1 VIIMMKF
8 AKEGDG
14 MSDALP
20 IVRDT
25 IDQYM
30 HKQEFA
36 RALHML
42 KKQIVLHP
50 NDFSL
55 KYRYLQISTIYL
67 QNFLNHPEVVLQ
79 IMTSLPYYAALK
91 REDFDHPELK
101 DTINQI
107 CHLLLLVEAEDKREF
122 FKQLFKP
129 FSKWMNN
136 DAFLQVKD
144 VEEAR
149 KFAAIRRLLK
159 NLLLRTTIDESGK
172 WMYTL
177 GLDWLTESDIKRN
190 GAQKLP
196 LAHHCLKKYIG
207 FINHEYYLLTKLED
221 SQSLKEIG
229 EECISLTERVQS
241 FYDINPI
248 PPYASQLTNV
258 RYNLIRMIPDYFS
271 KEAFEQLNWEIIAQT
286 KEELRPV
293 IEKRGNLNAY
303 AASRRLLHCLEN
315 VEKYDLVLGELCYGA
330 MENTDSFRPLG
341 YKSLL
346 RFVRCSLANNQ
357 GYLAKSEVEYTLN
370 NKDLAREE
378 EEIQQ
383 QIHEIINAEWYQSA
397 ASIDT
402 TYIKLQKAAYFLI
415 FMNK

>member
-1 VIIMMKF
+1 
-8 AKEGDG
+8 

-20 IVRDT
+20 VIKDT
-25 IDQYM
+25 IEQYM

-36 RALHML
+36 HALHML
-42 KKQIVLHP
+42 KRQTVLHP
-50 NDFSL
+50 DDFSL

-79 IMTSLPYYAALK
+79 IMTSLSYYAALK

-101 DTINQI
+101 DAINKI
-107 CHLLLLVEAEDKREF
+107 CHLLLLVEADDKRDF
-122 FKQLFKP
+122 LKQLFVP

-136 DAFLQVKD
+136 EAFLQVKD
-144 VEEAR
+144 VEEVS

-172 WMYTL
+172 WMHTL

-207 FINHEYYLLTKLED
+207 YMNHEYYRLTELED
-221 SQSLKEIG
+221 IQTLKRIG

-248 PPYASQLTNV
+248 TQYAAQLTNV

-271 KEAFEQLNWEIIAQT
+271 KEDFEQLNWEVIVQT

-303 AASRRLLHCLEN
+303 ASSRRLLRCLEN
-315 VEKYDLVLGELCYGA
+315 VEKYDLVLGALCYGV

-346 RFVRCSLANNQ
+346 RFVRCCLANKQ
-357 GYLAKSEVEYTLN
+357 GYLAKSEMAYTLE
-370 NKDLAREE
+370 NKELMSEP

-383 QIHEIINAEWYQSA
+383 LIHEILNAEWYQNTTI
-397 ASIDT
+397 IDT
-402 TYIKLQKAAYFLI
+402 NQMKLDKVNAFLAFINQK
-415 FMNK
+415 

>member
-1 VIIMMKF
+1 MKF

-20 IVRDT
+20 VIRDT
-25 IDQYM
+25 IDQYI

-42 KKQIVLHP
+42 KRQTVLHP
-50 NDFSL
+50 DDFSL

-101 DTINQI
+101 DNINQI
-107 CHLLLLVEAEDKREF
+107 CHLLLLVEADDKREF
-122 FKQLFKP
+122 LKQLFEP

-144 VEEAR
+144 VEEVR

-190 GAQKLP
+190 GTQKLP

-207 FINHEYYLLTKLED
+207 YINHEYYRLTELED
-221 SQSLKEIG
+221 TLSLKEIG

-248 PPYASQLTNV
+248 TQYAAQLTNV

-271 KEAFEQLNWEIIAQT
+271 KEDFEQLNWEVIAQT
-286 KEELRPV
+286 KEELWTV

-303 AASRRLLHCLEN
+303 ASSRRLLRCLEN

-330 MENTDSFRPLG
+330 MESMDTFRPLG
-341 YKSLL
+341 FKPLL
-346 RFVRCSLANNQ
+346 RFVRCCLASQ
-357 GYLAKSEVEYTLN
+357 QESLAKSEMAYTLE
-370 NKDLAREE
+370 NKDLTSEP

-383 QIHEIINAEWYQSA
+383 QIHKILNAEWYQNTA
-397 ASIDT
+397 IIDT
-402 TYIKLQKAAYFLI
+402 NQMKLDKVNAFLAFINQK
-415 FMNK
+415 

>member
-1 VIIMMKF
+1 
-8 AKEGDG
+8 

-20 IVRDT
+20 VIRDT

-42 KKQIVLHP
+42 KRQIVLHP
-50 NDFSL
+50 DEFSL

-67 QNFLNHPEVVLQ
+67 QNFLNQPEVVLQ

-101 DTINQI
+101 DTINKI
-107 CHLLLLVEAEDKREF
+107 CHLLLLVEADDKREF
-122 FKQLFKP
+122 LKQLFEP

-136 DAFLQVKD
+136 EAFLQVND
-144 VEEAR
+144 VEEVR

-172 WMYTL
+172 WMHTL

-207 FINHEYYLLTKLED
+207 YINHEYYRLTELED
-221 SQSLKEIG
+221 TQSLKEFG

-248 PPYASQLTNV
+248 TQYAAQLTNV

-271 KEAFEQLNWEIIAQT
+271 KEDFEQLNWEVIVQT
-286 KEELRPV
+286 KEELQLV

-303 AASRRLLHCLEN
+303 ASSRRLLRCLEN
-315 VEKYDLVLGELCYGA
+315 VEKYDLVLGALCYGA
-330 MENTDSFRPLG
+330 MENTDTFRPLG
-341 YKSLL
+341 FIPLL
-346 RFVRCSLANNQ
+346 RFVRCCLANKQ
-357 GYLAKSEVEYTLN
+357 GYLAKSEVEYTLE

-402 TYIKLQKAAYFLI
+402 TYIKLQKASYFLI
-415 FMNK
+415 FMNQ

>member
-1 VIIMMKF
+1 
-8 AKEGDG
+8 

-20 IVRDT
+20 VIKDT
-25 IDQYM
+25 IDQYI

-101 DTINQI
+101 DNINKI

-122 FKQLFKP
+122 LKQLFEP

-136 DAFLQVKD
+136 EAFLQVKD
-144 VEEAR
+144 VEEVR

-177 GLDWLTESDIKRN
+177 GLDWLTESDIKSN
-190 GAQKLP
+190 GTQKLP

-207 FINHEYYLLTKLED
+207 YINHEYYRLTELED
-221 SQSLKEIG
+221 IQTLKRIG

-241 FYDINPI
+241 FYDIKPI
-248 PPYASQLTNV
+248 PQYAAQLTNV

-271 KEAFEQLNWEIIAQT
+271 IEDFEQLNWEIIAQT

-303 AASRRLLHCLEN
+303 ASSRRLLHCLEN
-315 VEKYDLVLGELCYGA
+315 VEKYDLVLGELCYGV
-330 MENTDSFRPLG
+330 MESMDTFRPLG
-341 YKSLL
+341 FKPLL
-346 RFVRCSLANNQ
+346 RFVRCCLASQ
-357 GYLAKSEVEYTLN
+357 QESLAKSEMAYTLE
-370 NKDLAREE
+370 NKDLTSEP

-383 QIHEIINAEWYQSA
+383 QIHEIINADWYQSA
-397 ASIDT
+397 ASFDT
-402 TYIKLQKAAYFLI
+402 TYIKLEKYSCFLI
-415 FMNK
+415 FMNQ

>member
-1 VIIMMKF
+1 
-8 AKEGDG
+8 
-14 MSDALP
+14 
-20 IVRDT
+20 
-25 IDQYM
+25 
-30 HKQEFA
+30 
-36 RALHML
+36 
-42 KKQIVLHP
+42 
-50 NDFSL
+50 
-55 KYRYLQISTIYL
+55 
-67 QNFLNHPEVVLQ
+67 
-79 IMTSLPYYAALK
+79 MTSLPYYAALK

-101 DTINQI
+101 DAINKI
-107 CHLLLLVEAEDKREF
+107 CHLLLLVEADDKREF
-122 FKQLFKP
+122 LKQLFEP

-136 DAFLQVKD
+136 EAFLQVKD
-144 VEEAR
+144 VEEVR

-159 NLLLRTTIDESGK
+159 NLLLHTTIDESGK

-177 GLDWLTESDIKRN
+177 GLDWLTEIDIKRN

-207 FINHEYYLLTKLED
+207 YINHEYYRLTELED
-221 SQSLKEIG
+221 TQSLKEIG

-248 PPYASQLTNV
+248 PQYASQLSNV
-258 RYNLIRMIPDYFS
+258 RYNLIRMIPEHFS
-271 KEAFEQLNWEIIAQT
+271 KEAFDQLNWEIIAQT

-315 VEKYDLVLGELCYGA
+315 VEKYDLVLGALCYGA
-330 MENTDSFRPLG
+330 MENTDTFRPLG

-346 RFVRCSLANNQ
+346 RFVRCSLANKQ
-357 GYLAKSEVEYTLN
+357 GYLAKSEVEYTLE
-370 NKDLAREE
+370 NKDLTREE
-378 EEIQQ
+378 EEIQK
-383 QIHEIINAEWYQSA
+383 QIHEIINADWYQSA

-415 FMNK
+415 FMNQ

>member
-1 VIIMMKF
+1 M
-8 AKEGDG
+8 
-14 MSDALP
+14 
-20 IVRDT
+20 
-25 IDQYM
+25 
-30 HKQEFA
+30 
-36 RALHML
+36 
-42 KKQIVLHP
+42 
-50 NDFSL
+50 
-55 KYRYLQISTIYL
+55 
-67 QNFLNHPEVVLQ
+67 
-79 IMTSLPYYAALK
+79 
-91 REDFDHPELK
+91 
-101 DTINQI
+101 
-107 CHLLLLVEAEDKREF
+107 LLLVEAEDKREF
-122 FKQLFKP
+122 LKQLFAP

-136 DAFLQVKD
+136 EFFLQVKD
-144 VEEAR
+144 VEEVG

-190 GAQKLP
+190 GTKKLP

-207 FINHEYYLLTKLED
+207 YINHEYYRLTELED
-221 SQSLKEIG
+221 IQTLKRIG

-241 FYDINPI
+241 FYNINPI
-248 PPYASQLTNV
+248 PQYVSQLSNV
-258 RYNLIRMIPDYFS
+258 RYNLIRMIPEHFT
-271 KEAFEQLNWEIIAQT
+271 KEAFEQLNWEVIAQT

-293 IEKRGNLNAY
+293 IQKRGNLNAY
-303 AASRRLLHCLEN
+303 AASRRLLRCLEN
-315 VEKYDLVLGELCYGA
+315 VEKYDLVLGALCYGV
-330 MENTDSFRPLG
+330 MENTDTFRPLG

-383 QIHEIINAEWYQSA
+383 QIHEIINADWYQSA

>member
-1 VIIMMKF
+1 
-8 AKEGDG
+8 

-20 IVRDT
+20 VIKDT

-42 KKQIVLHP
+42 KRQTVLHP
-50 NDFSL
+50 DDFSL

-101 DTINQI
+101 DNINQI
-107 CHLLLLVEAEDKREF
+107 CHLLLLVEADDKREF
-122 FKQLFKP
+122 LKQLFEP

-177 GLDWLTESDIKRN
+177 GLDWLTKSDIKRN
-190 GAQKLP
+190 GTQKLP

-207 FINHEYYLLTKLED
+207 YINHEYYRLTELED
-221 SQSLKEIG
+221 IQTLKRIG
-229 EECISLTERVQS
+229 EECISLTEQVQS

-248 PPYASQLTNV
+248 TQYAAQLTNV

-271 KEAFEQLNWEIIAQT
+271 KEDFEQLNWEVIVQT
-286 KEELRPV
+286 KEELWTV

-303 AASRRLLHCLEN
+303 ASSRRLLRCLEN
-315 VEKYDLVLGELCYGA
+315 VEKYDLVLGELCYGV
-330 MENTDSFRPLG
+330 MESMDIFRPLG
-341 YKSLL
+341 FKPLL
-346 RFVRCSLANNQ
+346 RFVRCCWASQ
-357 GYLAKSEVEYTLN
+357 QESLAKSEMAYTFE
-370 NKDLAREE
+370 NKDLTSEP

-383 QIHEIINAEWYQSA
+383 QIHEIINADWYQSA

>member
-1 VIIMMKF
+1 
-8 AKEGDG
+8 

-20 IVRDT
+20 VIKDT
-25 IDQYM
+25 IEQYM

-36 RALHML
+36 SALHML

-50 NDFSL
+50 DDFSL

-101 DTINQI
+101 DTINKI

-122 FKQLFKP
+122 LKQLFKP

-136 DAFLQVKD
+136 EAFLQVKD
-144 VEEAR
+144 VEEVR

-177 GLDWLTESDIKRN
+177 GLDWLTESDIKSN
-190 GAQKLP
+190 GTQKLP

-207 FINHEYYLLTKLED
+207 YINHEYYRLIKLED
-221 SQSLKEIG
+221 IQTLKRIG

-241 FYDINPI
+241 YYDINPI
-248 PPYASQLTNV
+248 PAYASHLTNV
-258 RYNLIRMIPDYFS
+258 RYNLIRMIPEHFS

-293 IEKRGNLNAY
+293 IQKRGNLNAY
-303 AASRRLLHCLEN
+303 AASRRLLRCLEN
-315 VEKYDLVLGELCYGA
+315 VEKYDLVLGALCYGV

-402 TYIKLQKAAYFLI
+402 TYIKQQKAAYFLI
-415 FMNK
+415 FMNQ

>member
-1 VIIMMKF
+1 
-8 AKEGDG
+8 

-20 IVRDT
+20 VIRDT
-25 IDQYM
+25 IDQYI
-30 HKQEFA
+30 HKQEFT

-50 NDFSL
+50 DDFSL

-91 REDFDHPELK
+91 REDFDHPKLK
-101 DTINQI
+101 DNINQI

-159 NLLLRTTIDESGK
+159 NLLLCTTIDESGK

-196 LAHHCLKKYIG
+196 LAHYYLKKYISYM
-207 FINHEYYLLTKLED
+207 NHEYYRLTELED
-221 SQSLKEIG
+221 TQSLKEIG
-229 EECISLTERVQS
+229 EECISITERVQS

-248 PPYASQLTNV
+248 PQYAAQLTNV

-271 KEAFEQLNWEIIAQT
+271 KEDFEQLNWEVIAQT

-303 AASRRLLHCLEN
+303 ASSRRLLRCLEN
-315 VEKYDLVLGELCYGA
+315 VEKYDLVLGELCYGV
-330 MENTDSFRPLG
+330 MESMDIFRPLG
-341 YKSLL
+341 FKLLL
-346 RFVRCSLANNQ
+346 RFVRCCLASQ
-357 GYLAKSEVEYTLN
+357 QESLAKSEMAYTLE
-370 NKDLAREE
+370 NKDLTSEP

-383 QIHEIINAEWYQSA
+383 QIHEILNAEWYQNTA
-397 ASIDT
+397 IIDT
-402 TYIKLQKAAYFLI
+402 NQMKLDKMNSFLAFINQK
-415 FMNK
+415 

>member
-1 VIIMMKF
+1 
-8 AKEGDG
+8 

-20 IVRDT
+20 VIKDT
-25 IDQYM
+25 IEQYM

-36 RALHML
+36 SALHMS

-50 NDFSL
+50 DDFSL

-122 FKQLFKP
+122 LKQLFKP

-136 DAFLQVKD
+136 EAFLQVKD
-144 VEEAR
+144 VEEVR

-177 GLDWLTESDIKRN
+177 GLDWLTESDIKSN
-190 GAQKLP
+190 GTQKLP

-207 FINHEYYLLTKLED
+207 YINHKYYRLTELED
-221 SQSLKEIG
+221 IQTLKRIG

-241 FYDINPI
+241 YYDINPI
-248 PPYASQLTNV
+248 PAYASHLTNV
-258 RYNLIRMIPDYFS
+258 RYNLIRMIPEHFS

-293 IEKRGNLNAY
+293 IQKRGNLNAY
-303 AASRRLLHCLEN
+303 AASRRLLRCLEN
-315 VEKYDLVLGELCYGA
+315 VEKYDLVLGALCYGV

-402 TYIKLQKAAYFLI
+402 TYIKQQKAAYFLI
-415 FMNK
+415 FMNQ

>member
-1 VIIMMKF
+1 
-8 AKEGDG
+8 

-20 IVRDT
+20 VIKDT

-30 HKQEFA
+30 HKQEFV
-36 RALHML
+36 RALNML

-50 NDFSL
+50 DDFSL

-67 QNFLNHPEVVLQ
+67 QNFLNQPEVALQ
-79 IMTSLPYYAALK
+79 IMTNLPYYAAFK
-91 REDFDHPELK
+91 REDFENPELK
-101 DTINQI
+101 DSINQI
-107 CHLLLLVEAEDKREF
+107 CHLLLLVEAENKREF

-144 VEEAR
+144 VEEVR

-190 GAQKLP
+190 GTQKLP

-207 FINHEYYLLTKLED
+207 YINHEYYRLTELED
-221 SQSLKEIG
+221 IQTLKRIG

-248 PPYASQLTNV
+248 TQYAAQLTNV

-271 KEAFEQLNWEIIAQT
+271 KEDFEQLNWEVIVQT
-286 KEELRPV
+286 KEELQPV

-303 AASRRLLHCLEN
+303 ASASRLLRCFEN
-315 VEKYDLVLGELCYGA
+315 IGKYDLVLGELCYGA
-330 MENTDSFRPLG
+330 MESMDTFRPLG
-341 YKSLL
+341 FKPLL
-346 RFVRCSLANNQ
+346 RFVRCSVANNQ
-357 GYLAKSEVEYTLN
+357 GYLAKFEVEYTLK
-370 NKDLAREE
+370 NKDLSREE

-383 QIHEIINAEWYQSA
+383 QIHEIMNANWYQNA
-397 ASIDT
+397 ASFDT
-402 TYIKLQKAAYFLI
+402 TNIKLEKYSCFLI
-415 FMNK
+415 FMNQ

>member
-1 VIIMMKF
+1 
-8 AKEGDG
+8 

-20 IVRDT
+20 VIRDT

-42 KKQIVLHP
+42 KRQIVLHP
-50 NDFSL
+50 DDFLL

-67 QNFLNHPEVVLQ
+67 QNFLNQTKVVLQ
-79 IMTSLPYYAALK
+79 IMTGLPYYAALK

-101 DTINQI
+101 DTINKI

-122 FKQLFKP
+122 LKQLFEP

-136 DAFLQVKD
+136 EAFLQVKD
-144 VEEAR
+144 VEKVR

-177 GLDWLTESDIKRN
+177 GLDWLTESDIKSN
-190 GAQKLP
+190 GTQKLP

-207 FINHEYYLLTKLED
+207 YINHEYYRLTELED
-221 SQSLKEIG
+221 IQTLKRIG

-258 RYNLIRMIPDYFS
+258 RYNLIRMIPEHFS
-271 KEAFEQLNWEIIAQT
+271 KEVFEQLNWEIITQT

-303 AASRRLLHCLEN
+303 ASSRRLLRCLEN
-315 VEKYDLVLGELCYGA
+315 VEKYDLVLGELCYGV
-330 MENTDSFRPLG
+330 MENTDTFRPLG

-383 QIHEIINAEWYQSA
+383 QIHEILNAEWYQNTA
-397 ASIDT
+397 IIDT
-402 TYIKLQKAAYFLI
+402 NQMKLDKVNAFLAFLNQK
-415 FMNK
+415 

>member
-1 VIIMMKF
+1 
-8 AKEGDG
+8 

-20 IVRDT
+20 VIRDT

-42 KKQIVLHP
+42 KRQIVLHP
-50 NDFSL
+50 DDFSL

-122 FKQLFKP
+122 LKQLFAP

-136 DAFLQVKD
+136 EFFLQVKD
-144 VEEAR
+144 VEEVG

-177 GLDWLTESDIKRN
+177 GLDWLTESDIKSN
-190 GAQKLP
+190 GTEKLP

-207 FINHEYYLLTKLED
+207 YINHEYYRLTELENI
-221 SQSLKEIG
+221 QTLKRIG

-241 FYDINPI
+241 FYNINPI
-248 PPYASQLTNV
+248 PQYVSQLSNV
-258 RYNLIRMIPDYFS
+258 RYNLMRMNTKNYTEKDFEDYR
-271 KEAFEQLNWEIIAQT
+271 KKYIHL
-286 KEELRPV
+286 
-293 IEKRGNLNAY
+293 EK
-303 AASRRLLHCLEN
+303 
-315 VEKYDLVLGELCYGA
+315 KMYG
-330 MENTDSFRPLG
+330 
-341 YKSLL
+341 
-346 RFVRCSLANNQ
+346 
-357 GYLAKSEVEYTLN
+357 
-370 NKDLAREE
+370 KDL
-378 EEIQQ
+378 
-383 QIHEIINAEWYQSA
+383 
-397 ASIDT
+397 
-402 TYIKLQKAAYFLI
+402 
-415 FMNK
+415 

>member
-1 VIIMMKF
+1 
-8 AKEGDG
+8 
-14 MSDALP
+14 
-20 IVRDT
+20 
-25 IDQYM
+25 
-30 HKQEFA
+30 
-36 RALHML
+36 
-42 KKQIVLHP
+42 
-50 NDFSL
+50 
-55 KYRYLQISTIYL
+55 
-67 QNFLNHPEVVLQ
+67 
-79 IMTSLPYYAALK
+79 MTSLPYYAALK
-91 REDFDHPELK
+91 REDFNHPELK
-101 DTINQI
+101 DAINKI
-107 CHLLLLVEAEDKREF
+107 CHLLLLVDAEDKREF
-122 FKQLFKP
+122 LKQLFKP

-144 VEEAR
+144 VEEVR

-190 GAQKLP
+190 GTQKLP

-207 FINHEYYLLTKLED
+207 YINHEYYRLTELED
-221 SQSLKEIG
+221 IQTLKRIG

-248 PPYASQLTNV
+248 TQYATQLTNV

-271 KEAFEQLNWEIIAQT
+271 KEDFEQLNWEVIVQT

-303 AASRRLLHCLEN
+303 ASSRRLLRCLEN
-315 VEKYDLVLGELCYGA
+315 VEKYDLVLGELCYGV
-330 MENTDSFRPLG
+330 MKSMDIFRPLG
-341 YKSLL
+341 FKPLL
-346 RFVRCSLANNQ
+346 RFVRCCLASQQESLAR
-357 GYLAKSEVEYTLN
+357 SEMTYTLE
-370 NKDLAREE
+370 NKDLTSEP

-383 QIHEIINAEWYQSA
+383 QIHEIINADWYQNA

-402 TYIKLQKAAYFLI
+402 TKIKQDKMNSFLTFINQK
-415 FMNK
+415 

>member
-1 VIIMMKF
+1 
-8 AKEGDG
+8 

-20 IVRDT
+20 IIKDT

-42 KKQIVLHP
+42 KRQIVLHP
-50 NDFSL
+50 DDFSL

-67 QNFLNHPEVVLQ
+67 QNFLNQPKVVLQ
-79 IMTSLPYYAALK
+79 IMTSLSYYAALK

-101 DTINQI
+101 DTINKI

-122 FKQLFKP
+122 LKQLFEP
-129 FSKWMNN
+129 FSKWVNN
-136 DAFLQVKD
+136 EAFLQVKD
-144 VEEAR
+144 VEEVR

-159 NLLLRTTIDESGK
+159 DLLLRTTIDESGK

-177 GLDWLTESDIKRN
+177 GLDWLTESDIKSN
-190 GAQKLP
+190 GTQKLP

-207 FINHEYYLLTKLED
+207 YINHEYYRLTELED
-221 SQSLKEIG
+221 IQSLKEIG

-248 PPYASQLTNV
+248 PQYASQLSNV
-258 RYNLIRMIPDYFS
+258 RYNLIRMIPEHFS
-271 KEAFEQLNWEIIAQT
+271 KEAFDQLNWEVIAQT

-303 AASRRLLHCLEN
+303 ASSRRLLRCLEN
-315 VEKYDLVLGELCYGA
+315 VEKYDLVLGELCYGV
-330 MENTDSFRPLG
+330 MENTDSFRPIG

-383 QIHEIINAEWYQSA
+383 QIHEILHTEWYQNTA
-397 ASIDT
+397 IIDT
-402 TYIKLQKAAYFLI
+402 NQMKLDKVNAFLAFINQK
-415 FMNK
+415 

>member
-1 VIIMMKF
+1 
-8 AKEGDG
+8 

-20 IVRDT
+20 VIRDT

-42 KKQIVLHP
+42 KRQTVLHP
-50 NDFSL
+50 DDFSL

-67 QNFLNHPEVVLQ
+67 QNFLNQPEVVLQ

-101 DTINQI
+101 DNINQI
-107 CHLLLLVEAEDKREF
+107 CHLLLLVEADDKREF
-122 FKQLFKP
+122 LKQLFEP

-136 DAFLQVKD
+136 EAFLQVKD

-190 GAQKLP
+190 GTQKLP

-207 FINHEYYLLTKLED
+207 YINHEYYRLTELED
-221 SQSLKEIG
+221 IQTLKRIG

-248 PPYASQLTNV
+248 PQYAAQLTNV
-258 RYNLIRMIPDYFS
+258 RYNLIRMIPEHFS
-271 KEAFEQLNWEIIAQT
+271 KEVFEQLNWEIITQT

-303 AASRRLLHCLEN
+303 ASSRRLLRCLEN
-315 VEKYDLVLGELCYGA
+315 VEKYDLVLGALCYGV

-346 RFVRCSLANNQ
+346 RFVRCCLANKQ
-357 GYLAKSEVEYTLN
+357 GYLAKSEVEYTLE

-383 QIHEIINAEWYQSA
+383 QIHEIINTEWYQSA
-397 ASIDT
+397 ASFDT
-402 TYIKLQKAAYFLI
+402 TYTKLEKYSCFLI
-415 FMNK
+415 FMNQ

>member
-1 VIIMMKF
+1 
-8 AKEGDG
+8 

-20 IVRDT
+20 VIKDT
-25 IDQYM
+25 IEQYM

-36 RALHML
+36 SALHML

-50 NDFSL
+50 DDFSL

-122 FKQLFKP
+122 LKQLFKP

-136 DAFLQVKD
+136 EAFLQVKD
-144 VEEAR
+144 VEEVR

-177 GLDWLTESDIKRN
+177 GLDWLTESDIKSN
-190 GAQKLP
+190 GTQKLP

-207 FINHEYYLLTKLED
+207 YINHEYYRLIKLED
-221 SQSLKEIG
+221 IQTLKRIG

-241 FYDINPI
+241 YYDINPI
-248 PPYASQLTNV
+248 PAYASHLTNV
-258 RYNLIRMIPDYFS
+258 RYNLIRMIPEHFS

-293 IEKRGNLNAY
+293 IQKRGNLNAY
-303 AASRRLLHCLEN
+303 AASRRLLRCLEN
-315 VEKYDLVLGELCYGA
+315 VEKYDLVLGALCYGV

-402 TYIKLQKAAYFLI
+402 TYIKQQKAAYFLI
-415 FMNK
+415 FMNQ

>member
-1 VIIMMKF
+1 
-8 AKEGDG
+8 

-20 IVRDT
+20 VIRDT
-25 IDQYM
+25 IDQYI

-50 NDFSL
+50 DDFSL

-101 DTINQI
+101 DNINKI

-122 FKQLFKP
+122 LKQLFEP

-136 DAFLQVKD
+136 EAFLEVKD
-144 VEEAR
+144 VEEVR

-196 LAHHCLKKYIG
+196 LAHYCLKKYIG
-207 FINHEYYLLTKLED
+207 YMNHEYYRLTQLED
-221 SQSLKEIG
+221 IQTLKRIG

-248 PPYASQLTNV
+248 TQYAAQLTNV
-258 RYNLIRMIPDYFS
+258 RYNLIRMIPEHFS
-271 KEAFEQLNWEIIAQT
+271 KEVFEQLNWEIITQT
-286 KEELRPV
+286 KEELRSV

-303 AASRRLLHCLEN
+303 ASSRRLLRCLEN
-315 VEKYDLVLGELCYGA
+315 VEKYDLVLGALCYGA
-330 MENTDSFRPLG
+330 MENTDTFRLIG

-346 RFVRCSLANNQ
+346 RFVRCCLANKQ

-415 FMNK
+415 FMNQ

>member
-1 VIIMMKF
+1 
-8 AKEGDG
+8 

-20 IVRDT
+20 VIKDT
-25 IDQYM
+25 IDQYI
-30 HKQEFA
+30 HKQESA

-42 KKQIVLHP
+42 KRQIVLHP
-50 NDFSL
+50 DDFSL

-101 DTINQI
+101 DAINKI
-107 CHLLLLVEAEDKREF
+107 CHLLLLVEADDKREF
-122 FKQLFKP
+122 LKQLFEP

-136 DAFLQVKD
+136 EAFLQVKD
-144 VEEAR
+144 VEEVR

-159 NLLLRTTIDESGK
+159 NLLLHTTIDESGK

-177 GLDWLTESDIKRN
+177 GLDWLTEIDIKRN

-207 FINHEYYLLTKLED
+207 YINHEYYRLTELED
-221 SQSLKEIG
+221 TQSLKEIG

-248 PPYASQLTNV
+248 PQYASQLSNV
-258 RYNLIRMIPDYFS
+258 RYNLIRMIPEHFS
-271 KEAFEQLNWEIIAQT
+271 KEAFDQLNWEIIAQT

-315 VEKYDLVLGELCYGA
+315 VEKYDLVLGALCYGA
-330 MENTDSFRPLG
+330 MENTDTFRPLG

-346 RFVRCSLANNQ
+346 RFVRCSLANKQ
-357 GYLAKSEVEYTLN
+357 GYLAKSEVEYTLE
-370 NKDLAREE
+370 NKDLTREE
-378 EEIQQ
+378 EEIQK
-383 QIHEIINAEWYQSA
+383 QIHEIINADWYQSA

-402 TYIKLQKAAYFLI
+402 TYIKLEKYSCFLI
-415 FMNK
+415 FMNQ

>member
-1 VIIMMKF
+1 
-8 AKEGDG
+8 

-20 IVRDT
+20 VIKDT
-25 IDQYM
+25 IDQYI

-42 KKQIVLHP
+42 KRQIVLHP
-50 NDFSL
+50 DDFSL

-101 DTINQI
+101 DAINKI
-107 CHLLLLVEAEDKREF
+107 CHLLLLVEADDKREF
-122 FKQLFKP
+122 LKQLFEP

-136 DAFLQVKD
+136 EAFLQVKD
-144 VEEAR
+144 VEEVR

-159 NLLLRTTIDESGK
+159 NLLLHTTIDESGK

-177 GLDWLTESDIKRN
+177 GLDWLTEIDIKRN

-207 FINHEYYLLTKLED
+207 YINHEYYRLTELED
-221 SQSLKEIG
+221 TQSLKEIG

-248 PPYASQLTNV
+248 PQYASQLSNV
-258 RYNLIRMIPDYFS
+258 RYNLIRMIPEHFS
-271 KEAFEQLNWEIIAQT
+271 KEAFDQLNWEIIAQT

-315 VEKYDLVLGELCYGA
+315 VEKYDLVLGALCYGA
-330 MENTDSFRPLG
+330 MENTDTFRPLG

-346 RFVRCSLANNQ
+346 RFVRCSLANKQ
-357 GYLAKSEVEYTLN
+357 GYLAKSEVEYTLE
-370 NKDLAREE
+370 NKDLTREE
-378 EEIQQ
+378 EEIQK
-383 QIHEIINAEWYQSA
+383 QIHEIINADWYQSA

-402 TYIKLQKAAYFLI
+402 TYIKLEKYSCFLI
-415 FMNK
+415 FMNQ

>member
-1 VIIMMKF
+1 
-8 AKEGDG
+8 

-20 IVRDT
+20 VIKDT
-25 IDQYM
+25 IEQYM

-42 KKQIVLHP
+42 KRQIVLHP
-50 NDFSL
+50 DDFSL

-67 QNFLNHPEVVLQ
+67 QNFLNQPKVVLQ
-79 IMTSLPYYAALK
+79 IMTSLSYYAALK

-101 DTINQI
+101 DTINKI

-122 FKQLFKP
+122 LKQLFEP
-129 FSKWMNN
+129 FSKWVNN
-136 DAFLQVKD
+136 EAFLQVKD
-144 VEEAR
+144 VEEVR

-159 NLLLRTTIDESGK
+159 DLLLRTTIDESGK

-177 GLDWLTESDIKRN
+177 GLDWLTESDIKSN
-190 GAQKLP
+190 GTQKLP

-207 FINHEYYLLTKLED
+207 YINHEYYRLTELED
-221 SQSLKEIG
+221 IQSLKEIG

-248 PPYASQLTNV
+248 PQYASQLSNV
-258 RYNLIRMIPDYFS
+258 RYNLIRMIPEHFS
-271 KEAFEQLNWEIIAQT
+271 KEAFDQLNWEVIVQT

-303 AASRRLLHCLEN
+303 ASSRRLLRCLEN
-315 VEKYDLVLGELCYGA
+315 VEKYDLVLGELCYGV
-330 MENTDSFRPLG
+330 MENTDSFRPIG

-383 QIHEIINAEWYQSA
+383 QIHEILHTEWYQNTA
-397 ASIDT
+397 IIDT
-402 TYIKLQKAAYFLI
+402 NQMKLDKVNAFLAFINQK
-415 FMNK
+415 

>member
-1 VIIMMKF
+1 
-8 AKEGDG
+8 

-20 IVRDT
+20 FVRNT

-42 KKQIVLHP
+42 KRQIVLHP
-50 NDFSL
+50 DDFSL

-101 DTINQI
+101 DTINKI
-107 CHLLLLVEAEDKREF
+107 CHLLLLVEADDKREF
-122 FKQLFKP
+122 LKQLFES

-136 DAFLQVKD
+136 EFFLQVKD
-144 VEEAR
+144 VEEVR

-196 LAHHCLKKYIG
+196 LAHYCLKKYIG
-207 FINHEYYLLTKLED
+207 YMNHEYYRLTQLED
-221 SQSLKEIG
+221 IQTLKRIG

-258 RYNLIRMIPDYFS
+258 RYNLIRMIPEHFS
-271 KEAFEQLNWEIIAQT
+271 KEVFEQLNWEIITQT

-303 AASRRLLHCLEN
+303 ASSRRLLRCLEN
-315 VEKYDLVLGELCYGA
+315 VEKYDLVLGALCYGA
-330 MENTDSFRPLG
+330 MENTDTFRPIG

-346 RFVRCSLANNQ
+346 RFVRCCLANKQ

-383 QIHEIINAEWYQSA
+383 QIHEIINAEWYQNA
-397 ASIDT
+397 AIIDT
-402 TYIKLQKAAYFLI
+402 NQTKLDKMNSFLAFINQK
-415 FMNK
+415 

>member
-1 VIIMMKF
+1 
-8 AKEGDG
+8 

-20 IVRDT
+20 VIRDT
-25 IDQYM
+25 IDQYI

-122 FKQLFKP
+122 LKQLFKP

-136 DAFLQVKD
+136 EAFLQVND
-144 VEEAR
+144 VEEVR
-149 KFAAIRRLLK
+149 KFAEIRRLLK

-207 FINHEYYLLTKLED
+207 YMNHEYYRLTKLED

-248 PPYASQLTNV
+248 HPYASQLTNV
-258 RYNLIRMIPDYFS
+258 RYNLIRMIPEHFS
-271 KEAFEQLNWEIIAQT
+271 KEAFEQLNWEIITQT

-293 IEKRGNLNAY
+293 IQKRGNLNAY
-303 AASRRLLHCLEN
+303 AASRRLLRCLEN
-315 VEKYDLVLGELCYGA
+315 IEKYDLVLGALCYGV
-330 MENTDSFRPLG
+330 MENTDSFRPIG

-346 RFVRCSLANNQ
+346 RFVRCCLANKQ
-357 GYLAKSEVEYTLN
+357 GYLAKSEVEYTLE

-383 QIHEIINAEWYQSA
+383 QIHEIINADWYQSA

-402 TYIKLQKAAYFLI
+402 TNIKLQKAAYFLI

>member
-1 VIIMMKF
+1 
-8 AKEGDG
+8 

-20 IVRDT
+20 VIRDT

-36 RALHML
+36 RALHLL

-101 DTINQI
+101 DNINKI
-107 CHLLLLVEAEDKREF
+107 CHLLLLVEPDDKREF
-122 FKQLFKP
+122 LKQLFKP

-207 FINHEYYLLTKLED
+207 YINHEYYRLTKLD
-221 SQSLKEIG
+221 DIQTLKRIG

-241 FYDINPI
+241 YYDINPI
-248 PPYASQLTNV
+248 PAYASHLTNV

-303 AASRRLLHCLEN
+303 AASRRLLRCLEN
-315 VEKYDLVLGELCYGA
+315 VEKYDLVLGALCYGA
-330 MENTDSFRPLG
+330 MENTDTFRPLG

-357 GYLAKSEVEYTLN
+357 GYLAKSEVEYTLEK
-370 NKDLAREE
+370 KDLAQEE

-415 FMNK
+415 FMNQ